1 MKTIVLFFFV
11 VGIVMLTIGYNKEV
25 LKRKEAEIHTVE
37 YRFMPQNLYELQMN
51 PELGNQTVESN
62 FQQMFEGQSPFFDED
77 TSANRDQ
84 IVREN
89 NRRRREEEE
98 KQDTMTQFLDILFAY
113 SKENSNSEI
122 QTEDYQDLRGT
133 LEEILNE
140 FDILAVARNQVFQH
154 KEELLRYLN
163 DISNLTNPKFIKLKR
178 ILQRFFTPQ
187 VQERIDTFLFKLFY
201 GRVYRRSED
210 NTELVIV
217 NREGEISFTPD
228 EINSINPIL
237 VDLLNFPISSISSSN
252 RQILKEYK
260 NKLIDNMKKV
270 QNFNEFKKKIRRVW
284 SVS

>member
-11 VGIVMLTIGYNKEV
+11 IGIVMLTVGYNQEV

-37 YRFMPQNLYELQMN
+37 YRYMPHNLYELQMN
-51 PELGNQTVESN
+51 PELGNQSVESN

-77 TSANRDQ
+77 TSANRAQ
-84 IVREN
+84 IIREN

-98 KQDTMTQFLDILFAY
+98 KQQAIIQFLDILFAFIGQ
-113 SKENSNSEI
+113 NSDSEI
-122 QTEDYQDLRGT
+122 PTEDYQDLRGT
-133 LEEILNE
+133 FEEILNE

-154 KEELLRYLN
+154 KQEILRYLN
-163 DISNLTNPKFIKLKR
+163 QINNSTNPKFIKLKR
-178 ILQRFFTPQ
+178 ILRRFFTPQ

-237 VDLLNFPISSISSSN
+237 VDLLNNFTISSSN
-252 RQILKEYK
+252 RSILREYK
-260 NKLIDNMKKV
+260 NKLIDNIRKV
-270 QNFNEFKKKIRRVW
+270 QNFNQFKEKIRNI
-284 SVS
+284 

>member
-11 VGIVMLTIGYNKEV
+11 VGIVMLTVGYNKEV

-37 YRFMPQNLYELQMN
+37 YRYIPQNLYELQMN

-98 KQDTMTQFLDILFAY
+98 KQDTTTQFLDILFAY

-122 QTEDYQDLRGT
+122 QTDDYQDLRGT

-140 FDILAVARNQVFQH
+140 FDILAVARNQVLQH
-154 KEELLRYLN
+154 KDELLRYLN
-163 DISNLTNPKFIKLKR
+163 DNSNLTNPKFIKLKR

-284 SVS
+284 SFM